1 MTAKQL
7 KEIMPYATA
16 ENVTRFLAYLN
27 GTMETFEINTPLR
40 QVHFLAQ
47 LAHESGS
54 LRYVRE
60 LASGKAYEGRKDLG
74 NLKAGDGVKYKGRG
88 LIQLT
93 GRANYEA
100 FNDWLDR
107 SDVNVV
113 DHPEQLEEPELAA
126 LVAGWF
132 WNRAGL
138 NKLADKDDLKGITK
152 KINGGLNGF
161 DDRKNH
167 LIQAKKVLYV

>member
-7 KEIMPYATA
+7 KEIMPHATA
-16 ENVTRFLAYLN
+16 ENMAKFLPELN
-27 GTMETFEINTPLR
+27 GTMTVFEINTPLR
-40 QVHFLAQ
+40 QAHFLAQ

-60 LASGKAYEGRKDLG
+60 IASGKAYEGRKDLG
-74 NLKAGDGVKYKGRG
+74 NVKPGDGVKYKGRG

-100 FNDWLDR
+100 FNRWLNR
-107 SDVNVV
+107 SGTNVV
-113 DHPEQLEEPELAA
+113 EHPEELEKPELAA

-132 WNRAGL
+132 WSRTGL
-138 NKLADKDDLKGITK
+138 NKLADKDDVRGVTR
-152 KINGGLNGF
+152 KINGGFNGL
-161 DDRKNH
+161 DDRMKH
-167 LIQAKKVLYV
+167 LAQAKKALCV

>member
-7 KEIMPYATA
+7 KEIMPHATA
-16 ENVTRFLAYLN
+16 ENMAKFLPELN
-27 GTMETFEINTPLR
+27 GTMAVFEINTPLR
-40 QVHFLAQ
+40 QAHFLAQ

-60 LASGKAYEGRKDLG
+60 IASGKAYEGRKDLG
-74 NLKAGDGVKYKGRG
+74 NVKPGDGVKYKGRG

-100 FNDWLDR
+100 FNGWLNR
-107 SDVNVV
+107 SGTNVV
-113 DHPEQLEEPELAA
+113 EQPEELEKPELAA

-132 WNRAGL
+132 WNRTGL
-138 NKLADKDDLKGITK
+138 NKLADKDDVRGVTR
-152 KINGGLNGF
+152 KINGGFNGL
-161 DDRKNH
+161 DDRMKH
-167 LIQAKKVLYV
+167 LAQAKKALCV